1 MPFRRRRR
9 RPPDRTRL
17 KSVWRRAL
25 LSPSAQSHHP
35 GVSGDRCAG
44 WQLARVAERCLWP
57 FQVPS
62 SLPCCE

>member
-25 LSPSAQSHHP
+25 RSPSAQSHHP

-44 WQLARVAERCLWP
+44 WQLARVAECCLWP